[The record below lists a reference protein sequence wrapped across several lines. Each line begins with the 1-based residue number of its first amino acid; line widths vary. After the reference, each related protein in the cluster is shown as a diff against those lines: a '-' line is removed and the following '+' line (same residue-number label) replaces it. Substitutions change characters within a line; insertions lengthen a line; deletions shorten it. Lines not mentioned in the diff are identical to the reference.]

1 MSTAIGGP
9 IAAFADQDHTRTSP
23 GPIGRPRVERY
34 TWNVAFAVPPGVC
47 TNLPFAET
55 MLLPGPWAATEGA
68 IAAAQTRIVKMNPTR
83 RVQLPPARA
92 MWKVAK
98 RSKPSKRAMRAWT
111 LQVPG
116 CDIASVVRK

>member
-1 MSTAIGGP
+1 MSNAIGGP
-9 IAAFADQDHTRTSP
+9 AAAFAVQDQTRTSP

-34 TWNVAFAVPPGVC
+34 AWKVAFALPCGVS

-68 IAAAQTRIVKMNPTR
+68 IAAAQTRIVRMNPTR
-83 RVQLPPARA
+83 RVQLPPVRA

-98 RSKPSKRAMRAWT
+98 RSKPSKRAKRAWT

-116 CDIASVVRK
+116 